1 MKNDEIKVSFL
12 NLTDRNKKDIAGLL
26 IDFIEIAQETNKK
39 EKLIIS

>member
-12 NLTDRNKKDIAGLL
+12 NLTDRNKKDVARLL

-39 EKLIIS
+39 EKLIIG